1 MTGYRQVYKRCP
13 QTLLPVLPHLESEL
27 RIEDT
32 AKRVAA
38 VQLLGS
44 LFGQGGSDLD
54 TIYAQLFA
62 EFLRR
67 FRDVSVRFARQS
79 CSPETR
85 LARLTDVH
93 VSSCSPRFVGRRCV

>member
-1 MTGYRQVYKRCP
+1 MQVYKSSP

-27 RIEDT
+27 RVDDKT
-32 AKRVAA
+32 KRVAA

-54 TIYAQLFA
+54 TMYQQLFE

-67 FRDVSVRFARQS
+67 FRDISVRGVQNIIIYPH
-79 CSPETR
+79 C
-85 LARLTDVH
+85 
-93 VSSCSPRFVGRRCV
+93 CC

>member
-1 MTGYRQVYKRCP
+1 MYKSCP

-27 RIEDT
+27 RTEDT

-44 LFGQGGSDLD
+44 LFGQGGSDFD
-54 TIYAQLFA
+54 TMYAQLFA

-67 FRDVSVRFARQS
+67 FRDISVRDRHS
-79 CSPETR
+79 ELWPRVLLHCS
-85 LARLTDVH
+85 LTLI
-93 VSSCSPRFVGRRCV
+93 